1 MVTLPPGAPITRR
14 EFHMELMI
22 LWLFV
27 LFASVSA
34 LDDEARWT
42 SLLAPVFTLVMVG
55 VHALALRRAT
65 SSPTAPH

>member
-1 MVTLPPGAPITRR
+1 
-14 EFHMELMI
+14 MELMI